1 MPTLCIIGLGYI
13 GLPTA
18 VIFATHGFKVIGVDL
33 NKSIVDKIN
42 RGQSHISEPELEDRL
57 KFVIK
62 NGSFIAQLK
71 PSFADIYIVAVPT
84 PHYLDENK
92 NYYPDTSRVY
102 EAVEGICPYLKEENL
117 IIIESTSHVGTTE

>member
-42 RGQSHISEPELEDRL
+42 RVYYNQA
-57 KFVIK
+57 KQK
-62 NGSFIAQLK
+62 NM
-71 PSFADIYIVAVPT
+71 
-84 PHYLDENK
+84 H
-92 NYYPDTSRVY
+92 VY
-102 EAVEGICPYLKEENL
+102 DLLLAMQNEMRQ
-117 IIIESTSHVGTTE
+117 